1 MFKPE
6 RMSLLQ
12 IVLLNEDVVSAC
24 DVFAKEKV
32 VHLVDRAVVA
42 PTLREGTPAFFS
54 GAHASL
60 EKINEQLN
68 IISELLDYPKL
79 LSQPASKNKIVI
91 DPQKVSEEIKPVLE
105 EKLQEVKNNL
115 KETEDKNKKI
125 TQLIKI
131 SDTLQSFEN
140 SEISYNEIEKF
151 KYFKFVAGTMPVK
164 HLSDLRK
171 SLCRTEYHLEI
182 RKLDQSEVSI
192 IVFCPS
198 DVLSLVQNAL
208 KSLYLSQTII
218 PEEFQDEPREALDR
232 IEMELWQLREE
243 LAILNK
249 SFHKLRKGLFKKY
262 AEWKR
267 VATANLIVLN
277 AMHLFGKTSR
287 ATFINGWVPKNKVDK
302 IISVL
307 KEKVSECIAVEV
319 SNPDEKE
326 GKASELKNDRKIKV
340 PTKFRH
346 PKFLKPFETL
356 ITTYGYPDYDGID
369 PTFFVAITFLLMFGM
384 MFGDVGHGLVLII
397 IGLII
402 AFSKTF
408 KTIKD
413 TGWLVLSMGVTSTIF
428 GFLFGEF
435 FGPSHIIPA
444 LWIHPTG
451 HVKEILGVALGIGI
465 LVISLGIILNVIQSF
480 KNKNFKETFFG
491 QWGLF
496 SGVFYWMVLFV
507 FYLSAQSNKTP
518 VWLIVSILI
527 IPILFIVIGDIF
539 YDNIFGK
546 SSEVEGEEHSFAEI
560 IFKPVEIV
568 LGFTTHTI
576 SFVRVGAF
584 ALNHAALMVVVFTI
598 AGLSGNFTDPEAG
611 FTTKFGYVL
620 ALIVGNIFVVAL
632 EALIVFI
639 QCLRLQYYEFFSK
652 FFEGKGVKYEPLNV
666 EISNNK

>member
-12 IVLLNEDVVSAC
+12 IVLLNEDVISAC
-24 DVFAKEKV
+24 DVLAKEKV

-42 PTLREGTPAFFS
+42 PALREGTPAFFS

-60 EKINEQLN
+60 ENINEQLN
-68 IISELLDYPKL
+68 NLSVLLDYPKV
-79 LSQPASKNKIVI
+79 LSQKKSGRELII
-91 DPQKVSEEIKPVLE
+91 DPQKISEEIKPVLE
-105 EKLQEVKNNL
+105 EKLNEVKKFL
-115 KETEDKNKKI
+115 KEIEDKNKKI
-125 TQLIKI
+125 TQLIRI
-131 SDTLQSFEN
+131 SDTLQSFE
-140 SEISYNEIEKF
+140 SSGISYNEIEKF
-151 KYFKFVAGTMPVK
+151 KYFDFVAGTMPAK
-164 HLSDLRK
+164 HLSDLRR
-171 SLCRTEYHLEI
+171 SLCQIEYHIEI
-182 RKLDQSEVSI
+182 RKLDQSEVSV
-192 IVFCPS
+192 IVFCPK
-198 DVLSLVQNAL
+198 DVLSSVRGAL

-218 PEEFQDEPREALDR
+218 PEEFQGKPHEALDK

-243 LAILNK
+243 LAILNNDL
-249 SFHKLRKGLFKKY
+249 HKLRKEVFKKY
-262 AEWKR
+262 VEWKR
-267 VATANLIVLN
+267 LATANLIVLN
-277 AMHLFGKTSR
+277 AMQLFGKTSR
-287 ATFINGWVPKNKVDK
+287 ATFINGWVPKNKVDRV
-302 IISVL
+302 ISVL
-307 KEKVSECIAVEV
+307 REKVSVNIAFEI
-319 SNPDEKE
+319 SNPDETE
-326 GKASELKNDRKIKV
+326 GLASDLKKRGKVKV

-346 PKFLKPFETL
+346 PGFLKPFETL

-369 PTFFVAITFLLMFGM
+369 PTFFVAVTFLLMFGM
-384 MFGDVGHGLVLII
+384 MFGDVGHGLVLLIV
-397 IGLII
+397 GLII
-402 AFSKTF
+402 AFAKVF
-408 KTIKD
+408 KPIKD
-413 TGWLVLSMGVTSTIF
+413 TGWLVFALGISSIIF

-451 HVKEILGVALGIGI
+451 HVKEILGVALAIGI
-465 LVISLGIILNVIQSF
+465 FVISLGIILNVIQSF

-518 VWLIVSILI
+518 IWLIVSILI

-546 SSEVEGEEHSFAEI
+546 SSEHEGEEHSIAEI

-584 ALNHAALMVVVFTI
+584 ALNHAALMIVVFTI
-598 AGLSGNFTDPEAG
+598 AGLSGDFMDPQAG
-611 FTTKFGYVL
+611 FATKFGYIL
-620 ALIVGNIFVVAL
+620 ALVVGNIFVIAL

-652 FFEGKGVKYEPLNV
+652 FFEGRGEKYEPLTV
-666 EISNNK
+666 EISEEK